1 MYFRDSTRR
10 YKDRISHS
18 LQLVECYRHPETRRP
33 TTRVLASLGDLT
45 KLDEG
50 KRMALVV
57 SLARALGVLDLV
69 KFSSEE
75 IALADMG
82 AATARTRSVGA
93 MWAILEVMRQLHI
106 PQVWEELTS
115 GRKNHRS
122 LTRHLTALLCNRLDD
137 PGSKLS
143 LLNWLETVLIPGI
156 DPDDITYQGL
166 LRTMDVLL
174 EHKEEIERA
183 LADRLLTMFDTELDL
198 VLMDVTSIN
207 VSTVAADHPL
217 FAHGYSRDGHPERK
231 QYVLM
236 MVTTKDG
243 VPLYHDV
250 HPGNTADATLVE
262 TTMKQAQRIFPAVDR
277 CMVVGD
283 RAMLSEKNLAA
294 LAELGFDHL
303 TAMPLKREASTREII
318 EKTHEELVEKAADA
332 ERWLEEGEKIPEV
345 ITEVD
350 ADDGRVIVA
359 YSRKI
364 ALAEAS
370 RRHEKI
376 AAFDDKAALI
386 EAKLQGKV
394 KSRGRLLTDEGAF
407 KQLLREALQKRLT
420 AYFRIELRGAFL
432 WVEPIEEAQEYA
444 DKCDGKLALHTN
456 NEDLAAED
464 LYRVYKDLQEIER
477 SWRTLKSAI
486 RIRPTFHW
494 TERRVRAHVFLCVLA
509 LTIERVMRLKLRAA
523 KTDTSPQRA
532 LRELRQLMH
541 VRLTLPTKNQEYNLL
556 ANKTPIQLDLF
567 RALGVQPLTDARL
580 RKILA

>member
-1 MYFRDSTRR
+1 
-10 YKDRISHS
+10 
-18 LQLVECYRHPETRRP
+18 
-33 TTRVLASLGDLT
+33 
-45 KLDEG
+45 
-50 KRMALVV
+50 
-57 SLARALGVLDLV
+57 
-69 KFSSEE
+69 
-75 IALADMG
+75 
-82 AATARTRSVGA
+82 
-93 MWAILEVMRQLHI
+93 
-106 PQVWEELTS
+106 
-115 GRKNHRS
+115 
-122 LTRHLTALLCNRLDD
+122 
-137 PGSKLS
+137 
-143 LLNWLETVLIPGI
+143 
-156 DPDDITYQGL
+156 
-166 LRTMDVLL
+166 
-174 EHKEEIERA
+174 
-183 LADRLLTMFDTELDL
+183 
-198 VLMDVTSIN
+198 
-207 VSTVAADHPL
+207 
-217 FAHGYSRDGHPERK
+217 
-231 QYVLM
+231 
-236 MVTTKDG
+236 
-243 VPLYHDV
+243 
-250 HPGNTADATLVE
+250 
-262 TTMKQAQRIFPAVDR
+262 
-277 CMVVGD
+277 
-283 RAMLSEKNLAA
+283 MLSEKNLAA

>member
-10 YKDRISHS
+10 YKDRLYHS
-18 LQLVECYRHPETRRP
+18 LQLVECHRHPETRKP
-33 TTRVLASLGDLT
+33 TTRVIASLGDLS
-45 KLDEG
+45 KIDEG
-50 KRMALVV
+50 DRMALVV

-69 KFSSEE
+69 TLSSDE
-75 IALADMG
+75 IAVADMG

-106 PQVWEELTS
+106 PEVWEELTA

-122 LTRHLTALLCNRLDD
+122 LANHLTALLCNRLDD

-143 LLNWLETVLIPGI
+143 LLSWLERVLIPGL

-198 VLMDVTSIN
+198 VLMDVTSIS
-207 VSTVAADHPL
+207 VSTIASNHPL
-217 FAHGYSRDGHPERK
+217 FAYGYSRDGHPERK

-243 VPLYHDV
+243 IPVYHDV
-250 HPGNTADATLVE
+250 HPGNTADSTLVQE
-262 TTMKQAQRIFPAVDR
+262 TMEQAQKIFPNIDR

-283 RAMLSEKNLAA
+283 KAMLSEKNLAA
-294 LAELGFDHL
+294 LAGLGFDHL
-303 TAMPLKREASTREII
+303 TAMPLKRESGTREIV
-318 EKTHEELVEKAADA
+318 EETHAELVQKAEDA
-332 ERWLEEGEKIPEV
+332 MRGLEEGEKIPQV
-345 ITEVD
+345 WTEVEV
-350 ADDGRVIVA
+350 DDGRVIVA
-359 YSRKI
+359 YSKTI
-364 ALAEAS
+364 AVAEAS
-370 RRHEKI
+370 RRQAKI
-376 AAFDDKAALI
+376 DAFDDRSAVI

-394 KSRGRLLTDEGAF
+394 KSRGRPLTDEGAF
-407 KQLLREALQKRLT
+407 KQLVREALEKKLT
-420 AYFRIELRGAFL
+420 AYFRIELRGQFL

-444 DKCDGKLALHTN
+444 RKCDGKLAMHTDN
-456 NEDLAAED
+456 TDLGAEE
-464 LYRVYKDLQEIER
+464 LYRIYKDLQEIER

-486 RIRPTFHW
+486 KIRPTFHW

-509 LTIERVMRLKLRAA
+509 LVIERVMRLKLQAA
-523 KTDTSPQRA
+523 KSDCSPQRA

-541 VRLTLPTKNQEYNLL
+541 VKLTLPTRNREYNLL
-556 ANKTPIQLDLF
+556 ANKKPIQGELF
-567 RALGVQPLTDARL
+567 RALEIEPLTDARL